1 MKNMKS
7 KITQICGY
15 ITFLLGI
22 VGVGF
27 YVVGFNWQVFKRSD
41 SVDGSNLF
49 LLLICPLLLYAGF
62 HYLIST
68 RFWEIQPKEL
78 KVLEYQNELL
88 KKEIEKQQ
96 LLEKLGK

>member
-1 MKNMKS
+1 MKS

-27 YVVGFNWQVFKRSD
+27 YVVGFNYQYQVFERTYFAGME
-41 SVDGSNLF
+41 VQMF
-49 LLLICPLLLYAGF
+49 LLLICPLLLYAAF

>member
-27 YVVGFNWQVFKRSD
+27 YVFFFNYYAFERSYSVGEVEM
-41 SVDGSNLF
+41 F

>member
-1 MKNMKS
+1 MKT

-22 VGVGF
+22 VGIGF
-27 YVVGFNWQVFKRSD
+27 YVLFFHKEVFERSSID
-41 SVDGSNLF
+41 DDHMPF
-49 LLLICPLLLYAGF
+49 LLIFPLLLYAMF

-78 KVLEYQNELL
+78 QNIEYQNELL
-88 KKEIEKQQ
+88 KKEIEKKE
-96 LLEKLGK
+96 LLEKLG

>member
-1 MKNMKS
+1 MKS

-15 ITFLLGI
+15 ITFLSGI
-22 VGVGF
+22 VGIGG
-27 YVVGFNWQVFKRSD
+27 YVDDFNYFVFERSY
-41 SVDGSNLF
+41 SVPEAQMYLF
-49 LLLICPLLLYAGF
+49 LLCPLLLYAGF

>member
-1 MKNMKS
+1 MKS

-22 VGVGF
+22 VGIVF
-27 YVVGFNWQVFKRSD
+27 YVVVFIEIFD
-41 SVDGSNLF
+41 SSYPVRDEEILG
-49 LLLICPLLLYAGF
+49 LLICPLLLYAAF

-68 RFWEIQPKEL
+68 RFWEIQPQEL
-78 KVLEYQNELL
+78 KVLEYQNDVL